1 MKLEKL
7 RDCRGFSHVY
17 QALVLYKQLNGH
29 LEVSRAWVVPSE
41 VDGPWPR
48 HLWGMRLGRTVYDIK
63 RKAAYS
69 KNYYQV
75 IFCFIFLQ
83 PVCITYLYIAMKINN
98 LSSIYSI
105 CLVKRYY

>member
-1 MKLEKL
+1 MFFYCNINCDYDISFKREKLELLGVKLEKL

-29 LEVSRAWVVPSE
+29 LEVPRAWVVPSE

-75 IFCFIFLQ
+75 FSEK
-83 PVCITYLYIAMKINN
+83 T
-98 LSSIYSI
+98 
-105 CLVKRYY
+105 